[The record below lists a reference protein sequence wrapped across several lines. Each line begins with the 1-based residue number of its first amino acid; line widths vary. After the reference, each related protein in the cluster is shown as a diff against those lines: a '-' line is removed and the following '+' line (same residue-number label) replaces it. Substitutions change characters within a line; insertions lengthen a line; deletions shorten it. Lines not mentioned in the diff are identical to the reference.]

1 MQDPTQTPAPG
12 ARVARTWRR
21 YLRFFGPRAD
31 ADVDDE
37 LRFHFEMRVRDYV
50 ARGMSEADARAA
62 VMRRL
67 GDLAGVRAECVTI
80 TARRE
85 RRAARAQIV
94 DAFLQDVRFALR
106 TLGRQKGWTAAAVLT
121 LALGIGANTAVF
133 SVVNS
138 LILHPLPYPDADR
151 VMLVFQEPTSGN
163 ETGIRITINPDYTLA
178 RAWIEGN
185 RSFESLQ
192 AYTNTDV
199 TLEPPGGT
207 PSTAHAA
214 RITPGFPA
222 LAGQLPLLGRAFTS
236 SDVAERA
243 PVVMIGEGM
252 WRSRFGADSQV
263 IDRAIAVD
271 DKSYTIVGVMPEAM
285 RLPRIRQT
293 TTDLW
298 LPLELTD
305 STMGVAL
312 VGRLRP
318 GVSFANAAQELDS
331 LTARTQ
337 GISGDEMRFRTKLTS
352 PGEMVGFHESLLLLS
367 GAVALVLLIACAN
380 VAHLLLARAA
390 TRQRELA
397 VRAALGANKLRVVR
411 QLLTESLVLATAG
424 CVGGLAI
431 GYAGLRAAIALRPA
445 SVIELSAAT
454 LNGTALLVTIALSLA
469 AGLGVGLIGSLQS
482 ARYST
487 HESLKAGALTTSHAR
502 RHNRLRSV
510 LVVSEMALSTTLLVG
525 ATLLVR
531 SVIRLQSTDPGFA
544 PRGLY
549 AVTPDL
555 PERRYPNDTARR
567 AFDEELVR
575 RLRAM
580 PGVEAATLADG
591 APPGYRFLIGALQ
604 GENDPPPPKG
614 TSSFIRYNAV
624 EPAYFRVMG
633 MRIVEGTTFTDSS
646 RAGGQIIVNEGFAR
660 KMGHGRSV
668 LGTRVRLVQIDGG
681 GRWRTI
687 VGVVADAATGG
698 LTDQRSDPTLYLPSP
713 GYYALAVI
721 VRMKPGFQAMP
732 GLRALVA
739 ELDPHLPPPELVDID
754 AAMERSVEGPRFT
767 MVLLAAFTIIAV
779 VLAAIGLYGVMAYSV
794 AQRTR
799 EIGIRMALGATRRT
813 IAGGVVR
820 NGLLLATFGLAFG
833 LVGAWWATKAVE
845 KMLYGLSRTDPS
857 SFGAA
862 GIVLLATAIVA
873 CAVPSRR
880 ATGVDPSIA
889 MRAE

>member
-1 MQDPTQTPAPG
+1 MQDPTQTPAPH
-12 ARVARTWRR
+12 ARLARTWRR

-50 ARGMSEADARAA
+50 VRGMSEADARDA

-67 GDLAGVRAECVTI
+67 GDLARVRAECVTI
-80 TARRE
+80 TSRRE
-85 RRAARAQIV
+85 RRVARTQIV
-94 DAFLQDVRFALR
+94 DALVQDVRFAVR
-106 TLGRQKGWTAAAVLT
+106 TLGRQKGWTAAAILT
-121 LALGIGANTAVF
+121 LALGIGATTAVF

-138 LILHPLPYPDADR
+138 LILHPLPYPHADR
-151 VMLVFQEPTSGN
+151 VVLVFQEPTTGN
-163 ETGIRITINPDYTLA
+163 ETGIRITVSPDYSLA
-178 RAWIEGN
+178 RAWIEGT
-185 RSFESLQ
+185 RSFESLE
-192 AYTNTDV
+192 AYTTTDV

-207 PSTAHAA
+207 PSTARAA
-214 RITPGFPA
+214 RIRPGLLPF
-222 LAGQLPLLGRAFTS
+222 AGQRPLLGRAFTP
-236 SDVAERA
+236 SDIAERA

-252 WRSRFGADSQV
+252 WRSRFGADSQ
-263 IDRAIAVD
+263 IIGRAITVD
-271 DKSYTIVGVMPEAM
+271 DKPYTIVGVMPEAM
-285 RLPRIRQT
+285 RLPRFRQT
-293 TTDLW
+293 GTDLW
-298 LPLELTD
+298 LPLALTD
-305 STMGVAL
+305 STLGVAL

-318 GVSFANAAQELDS
+318 GVSFASAAQELDS
-331 LTARTQ
+331 VTARTQ
-337 GISGDEMRFRTKLTS
+337 GIKGDEMRFRTRLTS
-352 PGEMVGFHESLLLLS
+352 PGEMVSFRESLLLLS

-397 VRAALGANKLRVVR
+397 VRAALGASKLRVIR

-431 GYAGLRAAIALRPA
+431 GYLGLRAAIALRPA

-454 LNGTALLVTIALSLA
+454 LNSTALVVTIALSLV

-487 HESLKAGALTTSHAR
+487 HEGLKAGALTTSHAR

-525 ATLLVR
+525 AMLLVR
-531 SVIRLQSTDPGFA
+531 SVIRLQATDPGFE

-549 AVTPDL
+549 AVSPDL
-555 PERRYPNDTARR
+555 PDRRYPNDTAKR

-575 RLRAM
+575 RARAM

-604 GENDPPPPKG
+604 VEGDPPPPAG
-614 TSSFIRYNAV
+614 TTSFLRYNAV
-624 EPAYFRVMG
+624 EPAYFRIMG

-646 RAGGQIIVNEGFAR
+646 RAGGQLIVNEGFAR
-660 KMGHGRSV
+660 RIGRGRSV
-668 LGTRVRLVQIDGG
+668 LGTRVRLMQGDRNGPWHI
-681 GRWRTI
+681 I

-698 LTDQRSDPTLYLPSP
+698 LTDQRSDPILYLPSP
-713 GYYALAVI
+713 GQYALAVI
-721 VRMKPGFQAMP
+721 VRMKAGFQAMP

-739 ELDPHLPPPELVDID
+739 ELDPHLPPPELVDIE

-767 MVLLAAFTIIAV
+767 MMLLAAFTAIAV
-779 VLAAIGLYGVMAYSV
+779 VLAAIGLYGVMAYTV

-820 NGLLLATFGLAFG
+820 NGLSLAAFGLAAG
-833 LVGAWWATKAVE
+833 LIGAWWATKAVE

-857 SFGAA
+857 SFAAA
-862 GIVLLATAIVA
+862 GAVLLATAMVA